1 MYYACAMTKHLSG
14 RVKKW
19 LMITGIGI
27 LVLGG
32 SYGGYV
38 WYQQYYQSQPRVH
51 VSEEARKQAAGYRLA
66 GDEELAAQYV
76 SLMQADKQAE
86 AQKLFASKV
95 EAESDAQKKVDLY
108 KQNINLALSLQKTDA
123 ALESANHLVTV
134 RPSHESYAQLATVYI
149 TRNDVPQQIVYLQKA
164 IDALKQATDVPNKD
178 SLMRLYQSQLDA
190 ANERIALQEKYGW

>member
-1 MYYACAMTKHLSG
+1 MAKHLSD
-14 RVKKW
+14 RAKKW
-19 LMITGIGI
+19 LMITSIGI
-27 LVLGG
+27 LILGG
-32 SYGGYV
+32 GYGGYV
-38 WYQQYYQSQPRVH
+38 WYQQQYQQLPRVH
-51 VSEEARKQAAGYRLA
+51 VSEEARKQAAEFRLA

-76 SLMQADKQAE
+76 SLMQSDKPAE

-95 EAESDAQKKVDLY
+95 EAESDVLKKADLY
-108 KQNINLALSLQKTDA
+108 KQNINLALSLQKTDV
-123 ALESANHLVTV
+123 ALESANRLVAV

-190 ANERIALQEKYGW
+190 ANERTALKEKYGW